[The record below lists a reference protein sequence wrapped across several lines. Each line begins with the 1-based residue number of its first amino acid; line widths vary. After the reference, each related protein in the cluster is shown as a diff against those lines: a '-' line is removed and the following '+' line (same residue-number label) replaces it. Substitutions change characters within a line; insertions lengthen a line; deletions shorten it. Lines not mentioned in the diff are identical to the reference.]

1 MKTAQKNFR
10 RLMQYLKSQDGIEV
24 TTFRSLMERY
34 SQQQEFLT
42 SAELREIAEVSL
54 KKKLILPSESF
65 SPAEAF
71 AGLAKAIMD
80 YQGNGSLP
88 RGLKT
93 IRPLGPSEMP
103 VSQPEISQVTLKNVY
118 ELARQ
123 ADGHIRQV
131 GSLPS
136 FLTVGNTRIGTGS
149 LFALFSAVYL
159 DMNSKNLKSDYEVP
173 SFDPYPKTNENEII
187 QRIKGYKSWPVHRRD
202 LDMNN
207 IVEMTKMQ
215 LWTLKPAHK
224 K

>member
-1 MKTAQKNFR
+1 
-10 RLMQYLKSQDGIEV
+10 
-24 TTFRSLMERY
+24 
-34 SQQQEFLT
+34 
-42 SAELREIAEVSL
+42 
-54 KKKLILPSESF
+54 
-65 SPAEAF
+65 
-71 AGLAKAIMD
+71 
-80 YQGNGSLP
+80 
-88 RGLKT
+88 
-93 IRPLGPSEMP
+93 MP
-103 VSQPEISQVTLKNVY
+103 VSQPEISHVPLKNVY
-118 ELARQ
+118 KLARK
-123 ADGHIRQV
+123 ADEYIRQV

-187 QRIKGYKSWPVHRRD
+187 RQIKSYKSWPVHRRD